1 MDKRKFIHEPMTT
14 ALKKNDRVSREK
26 SVQPTV
32 IRSSMKIIILV
43 LEHRKKDLERPP
55 PFPSE
60 IAYFGPPL
68 PSELPLP
75 SVGREWI
82 FSGTTNSIKK
92 ITALL

>member
-1 MDKRKFIHEPMTT
+1 MTT
-14 ALKKNDRVSREK
+14 ALKKTDRISREK

-32 IRSSMKIIILV
+32 IRSSMKTIILV

-60 IAYFGPPL
+60 IAYFGPA
-68 PSELPLP
+68 SEVPLP
-75 SVGREWI
+75 SVWRVWI

-92 ITALL
+92 LQFCYK